1 MKPIPMKEVGNK
13 NNNKGEK
20 IMSKMELLFR
30 IKDKDECSNMG
41 GIAIDSNGT
50 LYCVKSKQGD
60 SLQCL
65 YVINNYRSAE
75 IKKEVV
81 TPSYTYMYGWLG
93 HANSLTL
100 SDGFLYVGT
109 DKNYIIKLNASKLST
124 GRYDAGEKILLKKK
138 VKQNDGKYKL
148 TEVTD
153 ISISSIANINGSK
166 FVLHFSKQGE
176 SKTNRIYFNKEVK
189 SYTEKT
195 PKGDQDRKYI
205 EYSSVGKFEYKYP
218 DDLKSSIGEHA
229 PQDVYYKNGYL
240 YFILAGKDEESD
252 EFKTSYILKYKLGNS
267 NCLGYDSFTSTD
279 KNTIKFEI
287 ESMHIVGKKLV
298 FSVNESKKT
307 IINGKEKIVENWDA
321 IYITRDWVLAYQND

>member
-1 MKPIPMKEVGNK
+1 MSEMK
-13 NNNKGEK
+13 
-20 IMSKMELLFR
+20 LLYR
-30 IKDKDECSNMG
+30 IKDNNECSNMG

-50 LYCVKSKQGD
+50 LYCVKSKKGD

-81 TPSYTYMYGWLG
+81 TPSYTHMYQRLG

-100 SDGFLYVGT
+100 SGGFLYVGT
-109 DKNYIIKLNASKLST
+109 DKNYIVKLST
-124 GRYDAGEKILLKKK
+124 KKLKGTKHEAGEKIVLKKN
-138 VKQNDGKYKL
+138 VKQKNGKYKL

-153 ISISSIANINGSK
+153 ISISSIANINGNK

-176 SKTNRIYFNKEVK
+176 SKTNRIYFNKDVK
-189 SYTEKT
+189 TRIEKT
-195 PKGDQDRKYI
+195 PKGEQKHNYI

-252 EFKTSYILKYKLGNS
+252 EFRTSYILKYELGKS
-267 NCLGYDSFTSTD
+267 DCLGYDSFTSPNE
-279 KNTIKFEI
+279 NTNKFEI
-287 ESMHIVGKKLV
+287 ESMHIVGKNLV

-307 IINGKEKIVENWDA
+307 IVKGKETIVENCDA
-321 IYITRDWVLAYQND
+321 IYITEDWVLA